1 PDITIVGGQI
11 EEFIGSVTN
20 IVGKREVPTTDD
32 QLKVFAKK
40 RCPFNHMT
48 VMFRKSDILE
58 VGNYQ
63 EWFWNEDY
71 YLWIRLVIANK
82 KFANLPD
89 TMVKVRVGTDMY
101 QRRGG
106 IKYFESER
114 GIQKLMFKEGII
126 GYPRYWLNVSERL
139 VLQVFIPNWI
149 RGIVFRTIARR

>member
-1 PDITIVGGQI
+1 
-11 EEFIGSVTN
+11 
-20 IVGKREVPTTDD
+20 
-32 QLKVFAKK
+32 
-40 RCPFNHMT
+40 
-48 VMFRKSDILE
+48 
-58 VGNYQ
+58 
-63 EWFWNEDY
+63 
-71 YLWIRLVIANK
+71 
-82 KFANLPD
+82 
-89 TMVKVRVGTDMY
+89 MY